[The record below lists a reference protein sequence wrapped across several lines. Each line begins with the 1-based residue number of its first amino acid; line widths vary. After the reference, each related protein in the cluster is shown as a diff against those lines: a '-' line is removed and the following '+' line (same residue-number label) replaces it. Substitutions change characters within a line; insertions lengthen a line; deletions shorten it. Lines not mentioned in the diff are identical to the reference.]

1 MVGLVV
7 EENGVQS
14 IKTLAGGMSDGL
26 PLGTIVAFH
35 RSVVPVGFLACDGS
49 EFDTT
54 EYPSLYTLLGSNHTP
69 DLREASLVGIGLSD
83 RQTISAHDVYTLGQF
98 KDDQVQTINATIDTS
113 GIEITVTDPGHTH
126 NIPATEAT
134 GSFATGT
141 DYASGGTAVYTGAS
155 DRSSTS
161 VTSTIAA
168 NTTESSTTGIT
179 AEITDGSVTATFE
192 NYRNGATTHGKNYG
206 VQYIIKA
213 TTGTIDVNDAE
224 IYAQVVAFVEA
235 NYGKDDLE
243 NYEDMDLVRWDAE
256 NNKFVPVARP
266 TVNGQVLS
274 YKAGSTET
282 HHEYATVITDGT
294 NFYNNDFTSTTEPE
308 GTAGTLT
315 IIGDY
320 IEYNS
325 VWYKKAGSSYY
336 TVVNFSDSGDLVTDE
351 DLISELD
358 AQTLTEY
365 FEVTYDNEITTVIDP
380 TYEWKRNGAAT
391 THIYTTQA
399 AYEAALLIQEGEDGY
414 IADGDII
421 LLEYQDTVL
430 KGVDA

>member
-35 RSVVPVGFLACDGS
+35 RNVVPSGFLPCDGS
-49 EFDTT
+49 EFSITD
-54 EYPSLYTLLGSNHTP
+54 YPSLYTLLGNNHTP
-69 DLREASLVGIGLSD
+69 DLREASLVGVGLSD
-83 RQTISAHDVYTLGQF
+83 RAVISAHDVYTLGQF
-98 KDDQVQTINATIDTS
+98 KDDQVQTIGATIDTS

-126 NIPATEAT
+126 GIPATGST
-134 GSFATGT
+134 GSIATGT

-155 DRSSTS
+155 DQASLSVASSIPS
-161 VTSTIAA
+161 G
-168 NTTESSTTGIT
+168 TTESSTTGIT

-192 NYRNGATTHGKNYG
+192 NYRNGATTHGKQYG

-213 TTGTIDVNDAE
+213 TTGTIDCNDAE
-224 IYAQVVAFVEA
+224 IYAQVVAFLEA

-243 NYEDMDLVRWDAE
+243 NYEDMDLVRWDSE

-274 YKAGSTET
+274 YKAGSTT
-282 HHEYATVITDGT
+282 HEYATVITDGT
-294 NFYNNDFTSTTEPE
+294 NFYNNDFTSATEPE
-308 GTAGTLT
+308 GTVTGSV
-315 IIGDY
+315 IKGDY
-320 IEYNS
+320 AEYNS
-325 VWYKKAGSSYY
+325 VWYKKAESSYY
-336 TVVNFSDSGDLVTDE
+336 TVSNFSESGTLVEDA
-351 DLISELD
+351 DLIAELD
-358 AQTLTEY
+358 EVTFAEY
-365 FEVTYDNEITTVIDP
+365 SEVTYDKETVVDP
-380 TYEWKRNGAAT
+380 SYEWKRNGAAT

-399 AYEAALLIQEGEDGY
+399 DYEAALLITEGNEGY
-414 IADGDII
+414 IADGDIV

-430 KGVDA
+430 KGVDAE